1 MSLAKLKAAVKD
13 ARSETAEKNA
23 VSKLLGKNPKLRTH
37 KSGRTIMRTYLWQ
50 DALNGKSI
58 ALVSGPS
65 LDGQLFIVEE
75 ATSRTD
81 PNKVLASFPYGK
93 ITYVALQGRQNT
105 GLPKRG
111 MRTKT
116 NRRGSAGVRY
126 RSNGGVDCMCKRVN
140 PMQTFNDH
148 REFDTWAKRQSKAG
162 DVVVGMS
169 VLVAD
174 GNGNFWLIGKGDKAV
189 PELFDA
195 AEAWVVTGER
205 EASYIAKTD
214 ASIARSADK
223 AVGEGFSG
231 LQQTVA
237 QYLGRRYGYKQERSI
252 AKRASFYGGIPQTP
266 VEIVVEKVSEQ
277 IQEEAN
283 QAVEDVKAQ
292 KVSRTVAL
300 TAKAKE
306 KALEVFKE
314 DTSPKSVKMLV
325 AEIVKQGHKPIH
337 ATKAVKELIQENV
350 LQESFVEKPKG
361 RGRPT
366 TFYSVLG
373 KVEELPSELPTQ
385 EQADLVP
392 VTEEA
397 AEVQEDAVEDGAII
411 MDISSSSQTTTPKKP
426 RKRRTRKPKAST
438 LQADKEA
445 VRMAVFNAGELCSTK
460 IDIKEATGLTP
471 AKMNAAIKS
480 LLANGA
486 LKVCYKEEDW
496 FSGRTLYYGLPEQIY
511 TVRPSRF
518 AEPVQDPPLTDV
530 GLEEEDITFES
541 EQEAQED
548 ATPPQAPT
556 QDASSSGIDLASLF
570 SIISF

>member
-252 AKRASFYGGIPQTP
+252 AKRASFYGGMPQTP

-283 QAVEDVKAQ
+283 QAVEDVKSQ

-325 AEIVKQGHKPIH
+325 ADIVKQGHKPIH
-337 ATKAVKELIQENV
+337 ATKAVKELIQESI

-361 RGRPT
+361 RGRPR

-373 KVEELPSELPTQ
+373 KVEELPSELPPQ
-385 EQADLVP
+385 EQEQLEP
-392 VTEEA
+392 VNEEA
-397 AEVQEDAVEDGAII
+397 ADVLEEVVAEPVSA
-411 MDISSSSQTTTPKKP
+411 PKKP
-426 RKRRTRKPKAST
+426 KTRIGRKPKAST

-460 IDIKEATGLTP
+460 KDIKEATALSD

-518 AEPVQDPPLTDV
+518 AEPVQDPPLTV
-530 GLEEEDITFES
+530 EGLEEEDITFES
-541 EQEAQED
+541 EEEAQED

-570 SIISF
+570 GNISF